1 VKLLSWARLS
11 GADRRLARPAT
22 DTSDHRARQLL
33 AILADPAA
41 PEGDKYDAAMDL
53 EFSPGPLVEPSLV
66 RSIRDEGHSSVLA
79 QVCAE
84 SLAGIWAREDRI
96 DPEFFGELTG
106 PARDEV
112 IGILS
117 ARAPHLIPFEA

>member
-1 VKLLSWARLS
+1 MA
-11 GADRRLARPAT
+11 GRRLERPAAGPPN
-22 DTSDHRARQLL
+22 HRAGQLL

-41 PEGDKYDAAMDL
+41 PEGDRDEAAMDL
-53 EFSPGPLVEPSLV
+53 EFFPGPLVEPSLV
-66 RSIRDEGHSSVLA
+66 RIIREEGYSSVLA

-84 SLAGIWAREDRI
+84 SLAGIWARENHI

-117 ARAPHLIPFEA
+117 ARAPHLIPSGA